1 MTPLE
6 ETLADRFGRVAD
18 DLRVSI
24 TDRCNSRCTYCMPTA
39 GVRWLPREQILR
51 FEEIAHLVR
60 VFGSLGIRSVKL
72 TGGEPTVRTD
82 LPELVRMI
90 RDAEPDLDLSM
101 TTNGLL
107 LDTLAEELAEAGL
120 GRVTVSLDSL
130 VRRRFQDMTHRD
142 ALERV
147 LRGIS
152 AADEAGLRPV
162 KVNCVVIAGTND
174 DEVIAFAEWSRRT
187 DHEVRFIEYMPL
199 DAQQDWESAMVVPA
213 ASILERVD
221 AVFPLRRAGS
231 SGEPAARYLFAD
243 GTPGGISVISP
254 VTEPFCAE
262 CSRLRITADGQLR
275 SCLFASDPTDLRGP
289 LRGGATDHQIAT
301 MIRDTVRRKWT
312 GHRINHPDFRRPD
325 RSISMI
331 GG

>member
-1 MTPLE
+1 MTPRE
-6 ETLADRFGRVAD
+6 EPLTDRFGRVAD

-24 TDRCNSRCTYCMPTA
+24 TDRCNCRCAYCMPA
-39 GVRWLPREQILR
+39 GGVRWLPRGQLLS
-51 FEEIAHLVR
+51 FEEMARLVR
-60 VFGSLGIRSVKL
+60 VFGSLGVRSVKL
-72 TGGEPTVRTD
+72 TGGEPTVRAD

-90 RDAEPDLDLSM
+90 CEAGPDLDLSM

-107 LDTLAEELAEAGL
+107 LDTLAEKLAEAGL

-130 VRRRFQDMTHRD
+130 LRRRFQDMTRRD

-147 LRGIS
+147 LRGID
-152 AADEAGLRPV
+152 AADAAGLRPV

-174 DEVIAFAEWSRRT
+174 DEVVGFADWSRRT
-187 DHEVRFIEYMPL
+187 GHEVRFIEYMPL
-199 DAQQDWESAMVVPA
+199 DAQQEWECAKVVPA

-221 AVFPLRRAGS
+221 AVFPLRRAES
-231 SGEPAARYLFAD
+231 SGEPATRYLFSD
-243 GTPGGISVISP
+243 GASGSIGVISP
-254 VTEPFCAE
+254 VTEPFCAK

-275 SCLFASDPTDLRGP
+275 SCLFALDPADLRDP
-289 LRGGATDHQIAT
+289 LRGDATDHQMAA
-301 MIRDTVRRKWT
+301 MVRNTVRRKWA

-325 RSISMI
+325 KSISMI